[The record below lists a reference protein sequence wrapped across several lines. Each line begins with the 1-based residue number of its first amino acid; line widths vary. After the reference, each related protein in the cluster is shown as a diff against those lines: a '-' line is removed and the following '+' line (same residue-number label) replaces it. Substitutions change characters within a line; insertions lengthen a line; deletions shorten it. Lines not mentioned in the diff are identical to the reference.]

1 MPGVHL
7 PRRVAELIQ
16 RAALIA
22 VVCGL
27 FPSMAGAQ
35 AAPQIPSTVPEIWNE
50 WCARCHGRDGSG
62 KVSQPTVNVVPMNF
76 TECAIASAE
85 PDADWMAAIRHGGPA
100 VGLSSQMP
108 AFGEVLDEDR
118 VNGLVAH
125 IRRFCVE
132 RNWPSGNLN
141 FPRPIFTEK
150 AFPENEILLLP
161 VYAHRKN
168 RPDTAELR
176 TVYERRLGRRAQLE
190 FVLPFESVYLADRK
204 RGLGDVELGVKYAL
218 NPRESD
224 YLVSAGLDVL
234 FPTGSESRLAG
245 GFDPLFEP
253 YVALATMFGETYVQA
268 QLKLELPRPGS
279 WREKEVLYSVYLGRD
294 TSSFPNTWTP
304 GIEFTSEN
312 YELALTPQI
321 RKGLTKTGAL
331 AASVGVRLPLNERFD
346 QGIRFVGYLLWEYRE
361 PVFAAR

>member
-1 MPGVHL
+1 VPGLHVQ
-7 PRRVAELIQ
+7 RRVDELIQ

-22 VVCGL
+22 VMCCL
-27 FPSMAGAQ
+27 IPSLAGAQ
-35 AAPQIPSTVPEIWNE
+35 AAPQIPLTVPAIWNE
-50 WCARCHGRDGSG
+50 WCARCHARDGSG
-62 KVSQPTVNVVPMNF
+62 KVLQPTVKVVPMDF

-108 AFGEVLDEDR
+108 AFGDVLDEDQ
-118 VNGLVAH
+118 VMGLVSH
-125 IRRFCVE
+125 LRRFCAE

-141 FPRPIFTEK
+141 FPRPMFTEK
-150 AFPENEILLLP
+150 AFPENEVLLVP
-161 VYAHRKN
+161 VFAHQKN
-168 RPDTAELR
+168 HPDTAELR
-176 TVYERRLGRRAQLE
+176 MLYERRLGRRGQLE
-190 FVLPFESVYLADRK
+190 FALPFESVYVADRK

-218 NPRESD
+218 NPQQSD
-224 YLVSAGLDVL
+224 YLVSAGFDFL
-234 FPTGSESRLAG
+234 FPTGAESRAAG
-245 GFDPLFEP
+245 EFDPLFEP
-253 YVALATMFGETYVQA
+253 YVALATTLGETYLQA
-268 QLKLELPRPGS
+268 QLKLELPKPGS

-331 AASVGVRLPLNERFD
+331 AASVGVRLPLNERID
-346 QGIRFVGYLLWEYRE
+346 QGIRFVGYLLWEYRD